1 MADIARVP
9 GRPRKPGVDD
19 AVLTAMVD
27 LVTEH
32 GYTRTT
38 IDNIARRAG
47 VAKTTIYRRWRSEKE
62 LAIDALVLVLGE
74 PPMSHSS
81 GEEALRDAISWL
93 AARIP
98 EEPVQGILI
107 GLLAEA
113 AHDPEV
119 RTDLRTKIREPF
131 VTQLIS
137 QWDLAPAAA
146 DTAFDI
152 VVGGLLHR
160 LATTGDINTSDTD
173 TVISAATSLLF
184 DEEGDRHRGNAC
196 HRRT

>member
-27 LVTEH
+27 LVTER
-32 GYTRTT
+32 GYGRTT
-38 IDNIARRAG
+38 IDTIARRAG

-62 LAIDALVLVLGE
+62 LAIDALVRVLGE

-81 GEEALRDAISWL
+81 GEAAVRDAISWL

-98 EEPVQGILI
+98 QEPVPGILI

-119 RTDLRTKIREPF
+119 RTQLRTKIREPF
-131 VTQLIS
+131 VTQLVS

-160 LATTGDINTSDTD
+160 LATTGDIDTAD
-173 TVISAATSLLF
+173 TETVTSAATNLLF
-184 DEEGDRHRGNAC
+184 HRDDDQ
-196 HRRT
+196 HRRG

>member
-1 MADIARVP
+1 MADTARVP

-19 AVLTAMVD
+19 AVLTAMID
-27 LVTEH
+27 LVTEY
-32 GYTRTT
+32 GYARTT

-74 PPMSHSS
+74 PPISHSS
-81 GEEALRDAISWL
+81 GEAAVRDAISWL
-93 AARIP
+93 AVRIP
-98 EEPVQGILI
+98 EDPVQGILI

-113 AHDPEV
+113 AQDPEV
-119 RTDLRTKIREPF
+119 RAQLRIRIREPF
-131 VTQLIS
+131 VTQLVT
-137 QWDLAPAAA
+137 QWCLPSRAA

-160 LATTGDINTSDTD
+160 LATTGDIDPADTN
-173 TVISAATSLLF
+173 TVISAATKLLF
-184 DEEGDRHRGNAC
+184 HREDD
-196 HRRT
+196 